1 MMLFLTKAWLAVKKY
16 WKLIALVLG
25 AIVGLFLFRGRITSF
40 ADDYKK
46 VKDVHEEEIKK
57 IEEAHEEERVRKQ
70 QAAEKL
76 EKTLKV
82 VEEEYAANTE
92 KLDRKKKKEVE
103 TLVKEHGD
111 DPNKLAEEL
120 AKVTGF
126 KIILPS
132 DD

>member
-1 MMLFLTKAWLAVKKY
+1 MLLFFTKAWLVIKKY
-16 WKLIALVLG
+16 WKLVALVLG

-40 ADDYKK
+40 ADDYRK
-46 VKDVHEEEIKK
+46 VKDVHDEEVKK
-57 IEEAHEEERVRKQ
+57 IEQAHEEERLRKQ

-92 KLDRKKKKEVE
+92 KLDKKKKKEVE
-103 TLVKEHGD
+103 VLVKEHGN

-120 AKVTGF
+120 QKVTGF